1 MSANL
6 RRRANHVS
14 KTLEEERER
23 TKPKVDREEREEIL
37 KKRER
42 GDSEREKLEVYEAIQ
57 FLTMSVGTC
66 TCVYVLSSFC

>member
-23 TKPKVDREEREEIL
+23 TKPKVERE
-37 KKRER
+37 KRDRKRER
-42 GDSEREKLEVYEAIQ
+42 GDGEREKLEVYEAIQ

>member
-23 TKPKVDREEREEIL
+23 IKPKVEREKREREIEKEREEIV
-37 KKRER
+37 RER
-42 GDSEREKLEVYEAIQ
+42 GWKFMKQ
-57 FLTMSVGTC
+57 F
-66 TCVYVLSSFC
+66 SF